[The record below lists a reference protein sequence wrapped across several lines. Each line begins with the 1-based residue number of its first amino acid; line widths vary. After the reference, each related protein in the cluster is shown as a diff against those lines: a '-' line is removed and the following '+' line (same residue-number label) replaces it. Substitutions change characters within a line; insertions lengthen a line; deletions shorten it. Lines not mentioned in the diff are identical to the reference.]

1 MQDTSQ
7 TTSQSTSRE
16 SGIADFT
23 EHETWLIRSTLDE
36 RYGKDVVDAQQ
47 VDVELRLSLGDKEL
61 TLCPAM
67 YWEEGKSRFL
77 LAKIEDNPR
86 TGERL
91 YHSQFFY
98 SVRHHYGEESNQYK
112 DLGDCVVNL
121 LKLQEKYEKELEEA
135 PEKTDMRGVAGHTSV
150 KGE

>member
-1 MQDTSQ
+1 MQETSMD
-7 TTSQSTSRE
+7 
-16 SGIADFT
+16 SGIPDFT
-23 EHETWLIRSTLDE
+23 EHETWLIVSTLDE
-36 RYGKDVVDAQQ
+36 RYGKDKVNAQQ
-47 VDVELRLSLGDKEL
+47 VDVELRLSLADKHL

-77 LAKIEDNPR
+77 LAKVEDNPR

-112 DLGDCVVNL
+112 DLGDCIVNL
-121 LKLQEKYEKELEEA
+121 LKLQEKYEENLEEN
-135 PEKTDMRGVAGHTSV
+135 PETTDMRGVAGHVSV